1 MGIGTGKMCVPYMP
15 PTVGI
20 SEERWFEIMD
30 IMVNELDS
38 QGDKKEFKQW
48 VALLMEA
55 GYCL

>member
-15 PTVGI
+15 PTVVI